1 LGDDQRFRSAGVTMG
16 KEMSKVSKV
25 SQELHK
31 TAIMMLEPI
40 LFFVIDEGSTVAE
53 RELYDVLSPHRLEY
67 VRCRI
72 RVNWEGSKRL
82 HRRIRRLVN
91 LIIENG

>member
-1 LGDDQRFRSAGVTMG
+1 MGDDQRISSAGVTMG

-40 LFFVIDEGSTVAE
+40 LFFVIDEESAVAE
-53 RELYDVLSPHRLEY
+53 RELYNALSPHRLEY

-72 RVNWEGSKRL
+72 RVNWEGSKRI